1 MSPMAVFIRTLLKTS
16 AIFIGTT
23 LVFLHPPL
31 DWAPGRTVTAQQSP
45 AEAAIDALVLA
56 LHDSDQ
62 HVRRTA
68 AASLA
73 RLAHPRSLRA
83 LTMARDADPDP
94 AVRQHASRGVA
105 NILTAR
111 SGVLRGAR

>member
-1 MSPMAVFIRTLLKTS
+1 MTPLAVFVRTLLRTS

-31 DWAPGRTVTAQQSP
+31 DWSPGRTVTAHQSP
-45 AEAAIDALVLA
+45 ADAAVDALVLA
-56 LHDSDQ
+56 LHDSDR

-73 RLAHPRSLRA
+73 RLANPRSLRA
-83 LTMARDADPDP
+83 LTTAMHRDPDE
-94 AVRQHASRGVA
+94 AVRQHASRGVT
-105 NILTAR
+105 NIRAVLAAPRAR
-111 SGVLRGAR
+111 

>member
-1 MSPMAVFIRTLLKTS
+1 MTPMAVFIRTLLKTS

-31 DWAPGRTVTAQQSP
+31 DWSPARTVTAHQSP
-45 AEAAIDALVLA
+45 ADAAADALVLA
-56 LHDSDQ
+56 LHDSDL

-73 RLAHPRSLRA
+73 RLANPRSLSA
-83 LTMARDADPDP
+83 LTNAMTGDRDE
-94 AVRQHASRGVA
+94 AVRLHAARGVA
-105 NILTAR
+105 NIRAR
-111 SGVLRGAR
+111 RAGRR

>member
-1 MSPMAVFIRTLLKTS
+1 MTPLAVFVRTLLKTS

-23 LVFLHPPL
+23 VVFLHPPL
-31 DWAPGRTVTAQQSP
+31 DWSPARTVTAHQSP

-56 LHDSDQ
+56 LGDNDR

-73 RLAHPRSLRA
+73 RLAHPRSLGA
-83 LTMARDADPDP
+83 LTAASHDPDP
-94 AVRQHASRGVA
+94 VVRQLASRGVT
-105 NILTAR
+105 NI
-111 SGVLRGAR
+111 GARVSAPRTR